1 MRVCRHFSIACEIVG
16 REGTWGSG
24 LGRLA
29 LQARDQGG
37 GKYHEV
43 SAFASPQQL
52 DNQRHSALGVAKN
65 SSPLLTRRVAPASSR
80 GASGV
85 PEATGTSNHRRNL
98 TREKLLNWKGIL
110 CIIHHTVLRFSNGVN
125 LGRVRQYYIFP
136 VLEFIMH
143 HQAWESPCEG

>member
-98 TREKLLNWKGIL
+98 RRSAMTG
-110 CIIHHTVLRFSNGVN
+110 GVAVAE
-125 LGRVRQYYIFP
+125 LAVGHGAVGVRDGGAGARP
-136 VLEFIMH
+136 GGAV
-143 HQAWESPCEG
+143 SGKTTGVSG